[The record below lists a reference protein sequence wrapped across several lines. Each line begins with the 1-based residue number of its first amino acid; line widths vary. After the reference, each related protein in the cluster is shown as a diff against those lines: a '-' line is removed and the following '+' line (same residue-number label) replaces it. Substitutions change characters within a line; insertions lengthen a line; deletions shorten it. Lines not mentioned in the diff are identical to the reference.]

1 MKISWKRLLAFVAV
15 KILCQNLLNQRV
27 SKPLFKAVSAGFLI
41 NRKSETVLSSLLLLV
56 NVHIPVI
63 ENLCY
68 HGYIEYGGDDERHQ
82 HVLVSSLLQGCE
94 DARGMVKQ

>member
-1 MKISWKRLLAFVAV
+1 MK
-15 KILCQNLLNQRV
+15 
-27 SKPLFKAVSAGFLI
+27 
-41 NRKSETVLSSLLLLV
+41 RKSQTALSSLLLLV

-68 HGYIEYGGDDERHQ
+68 HGYIENGRDDERCQ
-82 HVLVSSLLQGCE
+82 HELVPSLLQGCE